1 MFNCFRIRWNDP
13 RLRRFNGSLKISSP
27 CQIQNTR
34 RRHNTDTNKCLW
46 RHLTRDEPE
55 TVSTNES
62 AGKVTPDQS
71 QCLKLTNRSSLSMAK
86 PETLVSCEDLLW
98 ILYLCLFCSSFNKI
112 DKNEFIWNTN
122 WLRSVMPIWY
132 FLSTEAG
139 IWRPTTKKCSKNEI
153 CHLWNERGF
162 HSTPKNSQTQFR
174 MALSKPIRIQEKL
187 TSPERECSQ
196 SKNYQLHHEL
206 VENICEQIF
215 WFIC

>member
-1 MFNCFRIRWNDP
+1 MLSINMFNCFRIRWNDP

-46 RHLTRDEPE
+46 RHLTRYEPE

-71 QCLKLTNRSSLSMAK
+71 KALKLTNRSSLSLAK
-86 PETLVSCEDLLW
+86 PETLVSHEDLLW

-139 IWRPTTKKCSKNEI
+139 IWRPTTKKMFQK
-153 CHLWNERGF
+153 WNL
-162 HSTPKNSQTQFR
+162 STMGWKKNSFT
-174 MALSKPIRIQEKL
+174 SKK
-187 TSPERECSQ
+187 
-196 SKNYQLHHEL
+196 
-206 VENICEQIF
+206 
-215 WFIC
+215 